1 MSESVNWLVMRSYLE
16 EQLPSYLEMLEK
28 MVNINSF
35 TANPEG
41 VNELGKLTA
50 ELFANLGFEAEFVS
64 SVNENYGQHL
74 VLTRNGRSD
83 KALGFVSHLDTVFP
97 AEEEKRNNF
106 HWRISGERIYGP
118 GTVDIKGGTVMMY
131 MVLDGLRQ
139 HAPEIFED
147 VNWTLL
153 LDSSE
158 EVLADDFGKL
168 CVERLSAQNALA
180 CLVFEGGSFD
190 QNQFKVVVAR
200 KGMAVCRFAVEGKA
214 SHAGSAHEVGANAV
228 VQMADMISKIAK
240 VTDYEKQ
247 VTVNVGFVS
256 GGTVPNRVPH
266 HAEAALE
273 MRAFDKT
280 VFEEALSEITA
291 IIENPS
297 VTNGNGDFVCTV
309 KNNISQLTAPWPRN
323 EGTDRLFAIWQQAAE
338 EVGYSVIEEY
348 RGGLSDGN
356 NIWHTIPTVDGLGPA
371 GGNAHCSE
379 RSEDGR
385 KDQEYCYVPSFVP
398 KAMVNIAG
406 ILRLLKIGD

>member
-1 MSESVNWLVMRSYLE
+1 MSEPVMWSAFRSYLE
-16 EQLPSYLEMLEK
+16 EQMPSYLEMLEN

-35 TANPEG
+35 TANPIG
-41 VNELGKLTA
+41 VNELGQLTA
-50 ELFANLGFEAEFVS
+50 ELFAELGFTAEFVP
-64 SVNENYGQHL
+64 SVNEDYGQHL
-74 VLTRNGRSD
+74 VLTRNGRSN

-97 AEEEKRNNF
+97 AEEEERNNF
-106 HWRISGERIYGP
+106 HWRVAGEKIYGP

-158 EVLADDFGKL
+158 EVLADDFGAL

-190 QNQFKVVVAR
+190 NNQFKVVVAR

-228 VQMADMISKIAK
+228 VQMANMISEVAK

-247 VTVNVGFVS
+247 VTVNVGFVN

-280 VFEEALSEITA
+280 VFEEALANITE
-291 IIENPS
+291 IIENPT
-297 VTNGNGDFVCTV
+297 VTDGNGDFTCTV

-323 EGTDRLFAIWQQAAE
+323 EGTDKLFGIWQEAAQD
-338 EVGYSVIEEY
+338 VGYEVIEEH

-406 ILRLLKIGD
+406 ILRLLEAD